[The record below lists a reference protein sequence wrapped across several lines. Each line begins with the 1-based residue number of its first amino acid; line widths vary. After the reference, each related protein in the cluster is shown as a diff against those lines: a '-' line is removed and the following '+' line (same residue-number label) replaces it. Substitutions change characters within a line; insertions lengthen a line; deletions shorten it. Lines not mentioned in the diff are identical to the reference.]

1 MALCSRRKCTKKRAP
16 IKRASDAVRL
26 AQASPA
32 PLAPGAAVVFEQ
44 PGTGAK
50 TFGYVW
56 YAEHDK
62 ETARFHR
69 TRSGYDWE
77 FVRISVP
84 RGHCVVMGMVIGQDI
99 RFLSAIELSISVRHC
114 PQPIGHIFPDPA
126 LLQRYC
132 VDVRRLRKA
141 TRRERTVFDC
151 DFNVRVEPTARRFVG
166 NLPPST
172 MREMHKGLGRRTMAN
187 IF

>member
-1 MALCSRRKCTKKRAP
+1 MAVCSRRKRTKKRTP
-16 IKRASDAVRL
+16 VKRASDAVRL

-44 PGTGAK
+44 AGTGAK

-69 TRSGYDWE
+69 TRSRWE

-84 RGHCVVMGMVIGQDI
+84 RGHCVVMGMGIEKDI
-99 RFLSAIELSISVRHC
+99 RFLSAIELSISMRHC

-151 DFNVRVEPTARRFVG
+151 DCNMRVKSTARRFVG
-166 NLPPST
+166 NLPPPT
-172 MREMHKGLGRRTMAN
+172 MREMHTGLGRRTMAN